1 MVHSSSFLPSTSL
14 SMSRTIGP
22 VFAGSPQNLQKA
34 AGFWFT
40 FRLFKSCG
48 LVWTKE
54 SNIIAVIA
62 GRTWSGWLG
71 RLGSVFLKRGMWT
84 HWVFLL
90 LSVLRFLATKTA
102 ILARE
107 RSVS

>member
-1 MVHSSSFLPSTSL
+1 M
-14 SMSRTIGP
+14 IGP
-22 VFAGSPQNLQKA
+22 VFAGSLQNLQKA

-48 LVWTKE
+48 RVWTKE
-54 SNIIAVIA
+54 SNTIAVIA
-62 GRTWSGWLG
+62 EQTWSDWLG
-71 RLGSVFLKRGMWT
+71 RLGSVFVKPDIWT
-84 HWVFLL
+84 HWVSLL

-107 RSVS
+107 RSVFTIDAWCR

>member
-22 VFAGSPQNLQKA
+22 VFAGSPQNLQEA
-34 AGFWFT
+34 ADFWFT

-48 LVWTKE
+48 RVWTKE

-62 GRTWSGWLG
+62 GQTWSNWLG
-71 RLGSVFLKRGMWT
+71 RLGSMLVKRGMWT

-90 LSVLRFLATKTA
+90 LLVSRFLATKTA
-102 ILARE
+102 ILAAE
-107 RSVS
+107 R